1 MAKYA
6 KPLLFTL
13 ALIPVAVVAGFFVTL
28 YQIDGYSEEMIAEVV
43 AQLGSIEVLLA
54 VGVVQTVIYAAFCG
68 FFGYILADK
77 TGLWKPF
84 RLSKKNLTVTLI
96 LSSIGGVAFALD
108 YWTFGNVIDGVKEGI
123 ELLLTKNGIIGSIL
137 YGGFVEEV
145 MLRLFFMSL
154 IAFAIWKLFLED
166 RYKYSIP
173 TAVLVIANIVAAL
186 AFAAGHLP
194 ATMVTFG
201 ELTPIILIRC
211 FLYNGG
217 LGLLFGWLYRK
228 YGIAYAMMGHA
239 LCHIVSK
246 VVWFIFI

>member
-1 MAKYA
+1 MDTLHYKDVLVVKLHHLAFKE
-6 KPLLFTL
+6 LLSLLEVKAWDLHFL
-13 ALIPVAVVAGFFVTL
+13 A
-28 YQIDGYSEEMIAEVV
+28 
-43 AQLGSIEVLLA
+43 
-54 VGVVQTVIYAAFCG
+54 
-68 FFGYILADK
+68 
-77 TGLWKPF
+77 
-84 RLSKKNLTVTLI
+84 
-96 LSSIGGVAFALD
+96 
-108 YWTFGNVIDGVKEGI
+108 VKEGI

-154 IAFAIWKLFLED
+154 IAFAIWKLFFKD

-186 AFAAGHLP
+186 AFAAAHLP